1 MRERWTRTTPV
12 LALAREEAEAL
23 IGPALPGA
31 RVQWLEPLGGGHSNT
46 NIRAVLDEGSAVL
59 RLYQRDPAQ
68 AAKEAALAKLVAGKV
83 PAPRY
88 LHVGERE
95 TNGQTYA
102 VAEWVDGVPLALAA
116 KRGDDDALA
125 AMGGSVGE
133 TLAAIHAFTFD
144 GPGML
149 DGDLKITPFPAG
161 LMLSG
166 YFRHCFEGLAGER
179 LGKDLADAVVAFAA
193 RNEGRLEVWAHPA
206 RLVHFDF
213 GSSNILMARGD
224 PTRVAG
230 VVDWE
235 FAASA
240 APSADFGNLLR
251 PPLGARASFAA
262 GVEQGYRAAGGFL
275 PDDWRELTRI
285 SDLGAWVEFLTRPDV
300 GDAVIEDARRALAAA
315 AAS

>member
-12 LALAREEAEAL
+12 LALEREEAEAL
-23 IGPALPGA
+23 IRPALPDA
-31 RVQWLEPLGGGHSNT
+31 RVLRLEPLGGGHSNT
-46 NIRAVLDEGSAVL
+46 NIRAVLDDGSVVL
-59 RLYQRDPAQ
+59 RLYQRDPGQ
-68 AAKEAALAKLVAGKV
+68 AAKEAALATLVAGKV

-88 LHVGERE
+88 LHVGARE

-102 VAEWVDGVPLALAA
+102 VVEWVDGVPLALAA
-116 KRGDDDALA
+116 KRADDEALD
-125 AMGGSVGE
+125 AMGGSVGAV
-133 TLAAIHAFTFD
+133 LAAIHAFTFD

-149 DGDLKITPFPAG
+149 DGALKITPFPAG

-166 YFRHCFEGLAGER
+166 YFRHCFEGLAGAR
-179 LGKDLADAVVAFAA
+179 LGKALADAVVDFAA
-193 RNEGRLEVWAHPA
+193 RNEGRLEAWSHPA

-213 GSSNILMARGD
+213 GASNILMARGE

-251 PPLGARASFAA
+251 PPLGQRDAFVA
-262 GVEQGYRAAGGFL
+262 GLERGYRAAGGFL
-275 PDDWRELTRI
+275 PGDWRELTRI
-285 SDLGAWVEFLTRPDV
+285 ADLGAWVEFLTRPNV
-300 GDAVIEDARRALAAA
+300 GDAVIEDARRALQDAVGF
-315 AAS
+315 